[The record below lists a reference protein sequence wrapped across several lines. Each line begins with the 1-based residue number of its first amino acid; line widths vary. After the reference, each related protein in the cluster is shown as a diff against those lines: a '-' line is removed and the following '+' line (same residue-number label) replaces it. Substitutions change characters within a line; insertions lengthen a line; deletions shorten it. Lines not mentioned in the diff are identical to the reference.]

1 MDGAPPVPEFREISS
16 SRKNVRKNDQKDN
29 ESEQE
34 KYKKLLL
41 DKLETYE
48 ERLTATEERLDAN
61 EARIRKY
68 SRNLLKVARNINIL
82 YGRFNWARD
91 EITGLYGLEER
102 VDATEQVMGNR
113 DEEITVIKDI
123 VESLNQSFNDLDDIV
138 NDNNSSISDLNSR
151 VKNQEKTIR
160 KNADMMS
167 AKMAGIDTNSA
178 LISDNRNNID

>member
-1 MDGAPPVPEFREISS
+1 MPMYAVPEFREISS
-16 SRKNVRKNDQKDN
+16 SRKNVRKNEQKDN

-48 ERLTATEERLDAN
+48 ERLTDTEERLDAN

-123 VESLNQSFNDLDDIV
+123 VESLN
-138 NDNNSSISDLNSR
+138 
-151 VKNQEKTIR
+151 
-160 KNADMMS
+160 
-167 AKMAGIDTNSA
+167 
-178 LISDNRNNID
+178 

>member
-1 MDGAPPVPEFREISS
+1 MDGAPPVPEFREISN

-48 ERLTATEERLDAN
+48 DRIRATEERLDAN

-82 YGRFNWARD
+82 YGRFSWARD
-91 EITGLYGLEER
+91 EITGLRSLSDR
-102 VDATEQVMGNR
+102 VDATEQILANR
-113 DEEITVIKDI
+113 DEEFTVIKDI
-123 VESLNQSFNDLDDIV
+123 VESMN
-138 NDNNSSISDLNSR
+138 
-151 VKNQEKTIR
+151 
-160 KNADMMS
+160 
-167 AKMAGIDTNSA
+167 
-178 LISDNRNNID
+178 